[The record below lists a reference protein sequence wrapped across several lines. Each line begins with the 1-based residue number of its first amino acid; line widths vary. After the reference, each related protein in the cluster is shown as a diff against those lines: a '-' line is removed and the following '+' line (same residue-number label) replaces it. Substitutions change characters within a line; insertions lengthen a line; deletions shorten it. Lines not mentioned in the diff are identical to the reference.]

1 MVAKGSDGQPD
12 RRVRRSRAAI
22 RDAFLALVSERGFE
36 QVTVDDV
43 ARRADIARATFY
55 AHFRDKNDLLTAI
68 VGELTAELAE
78 AVLPLTPTG
87 TTPPQGEAARELFRH
102 ADANRDLYRV
112 VLSGEAGGRAR
123 HAYIEA
129 MVEPLVGML
138 ATLAAAHGGR
148 PRVAP
153 DILARAWIGSL
164 TAVLEWW
171 LTVDD
176 PPTADEA
183 VLHFMRYAVPG
194 LAHGLGLD
202 ADEVRLDESLLRPE
216 RDDT

>member
-1 MVAKGSDGQPD
+1 MVTKGPDAQPD

-22 RDAFLALVSERGFE
+22 RDAFLALVSERGYE

-55 AHFRDKNDLLTAI
+55 AHFRDKNELLTSI
-68 VGELTAELAE
+68 VGELTAELAT
-78 AVLPLTPTG
+78 AAMPLTPSG
-87 TTPPQGEAARELFRH
+87 TTPLQGAAVRELFRF

-112 VLSGEAGGRAR
+112 VVSGEAGGRAR
-123 HAYIEA
+123 HAYVEALIEP
-129 MVEPLVGML
+129 VVGFL
-138 ATLAAAHGGR
+138 TAYAAAHGSR

-153 DILARAWIGSL
+153 DILARAWVGSL

-194 LAHGLGLD
+194 LADALGLD
-202 ADEVRLDESLLRPE
+202 PDEVRLDESLLGPE
-216 RDDT
+216 RSS